1 MSNLHSIRKNI
12 FRHKA
17 NEMDSILTYQK
28 KKKMDSIL
36 QMDSKKTSHS
46 QLCKPDILQ
55 GYHFTTMIDKVH
67 KEKHLV
73 EYSYKNK

>member
-1 MSNLHSIRKNI
+1 MKWTAYLS
-12 FRHKA
+12 
-17 NEMDSILTYQK
+17 K
-28 KKKMDSIL
+28 KIKMDGIL

-55 GYHFTTMIDKVH
+55 GYHFTTMIDNFTTMIDKVH

-73 EYSYKNK
+73 VYSYKNK

>member
-1 MSNLHSIRKNI
+1 MKWTAYLLIK
-12 FRHKA
+12 
-17 NEMDSILTYQK
+17 K

-67 KEKHLV
+67 
-73 EYSYKNK
+73 